1 MKRKQVL
8 IWTGIVVLV
17 AATAFLIVRKSG
29 GKAGKAT
36 YETQVIGRGDME
48 NSVTATGTVEP
59 MEQVEVGTQV
69 SGIIDK
75 IHVDYN
81 SKVKKGEVIAELDK
95 TVLQAE
101 LETARLSVESNR
113 NEFNYQEKNYRRN
126 KQLYDK
132 KLISDSE
139 IETAEYNYHKAKIA
153 YEQSLAQEVKART
166 NLGYATIYSPIDGI
180 VISKA
185 VEVGQTVASSFST
198 PTLFTIADDLHRI
211 QVVADVD
218 EADIGQVEEGAEVT
232 FSVDAYPDERFE
244 GKVNQVRM
252 EAVTTNNVVT
262 YEVVIHAENPDLK
275 LKPGLTANINIYSMR
290 RQNVLRLPVKATKF
304 RPAERP
310 DFKDRPEPKGRPESG
325 DTMHR
330 RPPFPKDSAMR
341 PHRGPRPGDSMHRRP
356 PFPHGERPFMEDS
369 ADSDIKLVFVM
380 GSAEGSDEPVL
391 QPRKVRVGVSDR
403 IYYEVLGGLGE
414 GEQVCVGMGSANTK
428 AMEMGSAQR
437 SPFMPGP
444 PGRGNNRKK

>member
-1 MKRKQVL
+1 MKRKKVL
-8 IWTGIVVLV
+8 IWTGIVIVV
-17 AATAFLIVRKSG
+17 AIAAFLIVRKSG
-29 GKAGKAT
+29 GNVGRLA
-36 YETQVIGRGDME
+36 YETQAIGRGDME

-75 IHVDYN
+75 IYVDYN

-113 NEFNYQEKNYRRN
+113 NEYNYQEKNYRRN

-139 IETAEYNYHKAKIA
+139 IETAEYNYRKAKIA

-218 EADIGQVEEGAEVT
+218 EADIGQVVEGAEVT

-262 YEVVIHAENPDLK
+262 YEVVIHAENPSLK

-290 RQNVLRLPVKATKF
+290 RQNVLRLPVKATRF

-310 DFKDRPEPKGRPESG
+310 DVKDRPEPKGRPGQG

-330 RPPFPKDSAMR
+330 RPPFPKDSAMH
-341 PHRGPRPGDSMHRRP
+341 PHRGPKPSDSLHRP
-356 PFPHGERPFMEDS
+356 PFPHDKRPFMEDS
-369 ADSDIKLVFVM
+369 AAGDMKLVFVM
-380 GSAEGSDEPVL
+380 GRDEGSDEPVL

-403 IYYEVLGGLGE
+403 IYYEVLDGLHE
-414 GEQVCVGMGSANTK
+414 GEQVCVGMGSADGK
-428 AMEMGSAQR
+428 AMEMGSTQR

>member
-1 MKRKQVL
+1 MKRKKVL
-8 IWTGIVVLV
+8 IWTGIVIVV
-17 AATAFLIVRKSG
+17 AIAAFLIVRKSG
-29 GKAGKAT
+29 GNVGRLA

-75 IHVDYN
+75 IYVDYN

-126 KQLYDK
+126 KQLYEK

-139 IETAEYNYHKAKIA
+139 FETAEYSYRKARIA

-218 EADIGQVEEGAEVT
+218 EADIGQVVEGAEVT

-252 EAVTTNNVVT
+252 EAVTTTNVVT
-262 YEVVIHAENPDLK
+262 YEVVIHAENPGLK

-290 RQNVLRLPVKATKF
+290 RQNVLRLPVKATRF

-310 DFKDRPEPKGRPESG
+310 DVKDRPEPKGRPGQG
-325 DTMHR
+325 DTLHR

-341 PHRGPRPGDSMHRRP
+341 PHRGPKPSDSLHRP
-356 PFPHGERPFMEDS
+356 PFPHGERPSMEDS
-369 ADSDIKLVFVM
+369 AAGDMKLVFVM
-380 GSAEGSDEPVL
+380 GRDEGSDEPVL

-403 IYYEVLGGLGE
+403 IYYEVLGGLRE
-414 GEQVCVGMGSANTK
+414 GEQVCVGMGSASGK
-428 AMEMGSAQR
+428 SMETGSAQR